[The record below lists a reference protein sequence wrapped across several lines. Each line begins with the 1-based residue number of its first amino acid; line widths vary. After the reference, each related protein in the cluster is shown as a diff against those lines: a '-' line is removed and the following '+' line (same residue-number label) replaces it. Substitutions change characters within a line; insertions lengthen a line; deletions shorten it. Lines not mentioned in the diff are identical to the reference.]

1 MAKTCVARRW
11 WSSGR
16 KVKLKNVTAMIETDA
31 VVAVDVEAAVV
42 VSVMVVAARWNA
54 ISAVREVI
62 SRVIVGNRA
71 AVAATETV
79 VAEMIVIDV
88 IVTDVID
95 VVQDRIRDLNLDQDR
110 AVAIASPIEHILN

>member
-1 MAKTCVARRW
+1 MAKICVARRW
-11 WSSGR
+11 WSSGP

-31 VVAVDVEAAVV
+31 VVVVDVEAAAVV
-42 VSVMVVAARWNA
+42 FVMAVAARWNA

-95 VVQDRIRDLNLDQDR
+95 VVQDRIRDLNLDLDR
-110 AVAIASPIEHILN
+110 AVAIVSLTK